1 VPWSL
6 SGPGP
11 DAGAASRNP
20 VLLRRAATALILAPI
35 VLASIALGKWAI
47 LVVLLVVIA
56 GAAYELS
63 RALEPLPLVAAL
75 GAGALPLLLSIPYHQ
90 TGVLAGAVAGLPW
103 ALMWL
108 AGKPETRTLRAVL
121 AVLLM
126 SLWVGV
132 PLAHLGLFPRSQ
144 AGVVLIL
151 IAVVGPWISDS
162 GAYFAG
168 RLFGRRLLVPSI
180 SPNKTVEGSVGGLLI
195 TMLIVGPLAYQLL
208 DFTVAKALIIG
219 AGVSVSSQCGDLF
232 ESSLKR
238 ILDVKDLGNFL
249 PGHGGIL
256 DRVDSLLFTAPA
268 VYYISLLV

>member
-1 VPWSL
+1 M
-6 SGPGP
+6 
-11 DAGAASRNP
+11 
-20 VLLRRAATALILAPI
+20 LRWRAATALVLAPI
-35 VLASIALGKWAI
+35 ALATIALGKWAI
-47 LVVLLVVIA
+47 LLVLLIVIA
-56 GAAYELS
+56 VAAYELS
-63 RALEPLPLVAAL
+63 RALEPLPFLAAF
-75 GAGALPLLLSIPYHQ
+75 GAGALPLLLSLPYGE

-103 ALMWL
+103 ALVWL

-126 SLWVGV
+126 SLWVGA
-132 PLAHLGLFPRSQ
+132 PLAHLGLFPSSRD
-144 AGVVLIL
+144 GVVLIL

-168 RLFGRRLLVPSI
+168 RFFGRNLLFPTL
-180 SPNKTVEGSVGGLLI
+180 SPNKTVEGSVGGLLL
-195 TMLIVGPLAYQLL
+195 TLLIVAPVALQLL
-208 DFTVAKALIIG
+208 DFSIAKALVMG

>member
-1 VPWSL
+1 
-6 SGPGP
+6 
-11 DAGAASRNP
+11 
-20 VLLRRAATALILAPI
+20 VLLRRAATALALAPI
-35 VLASIALGKWAI
+35 VLTSIALGKWAVI
-47 LVVLLVVIA
+47 VVLLVVIA

-63 RALEPLPLVAAL
+63 RALEPLPFVAAV

-90 TGVLAGAVAGLPW
+90 TGILAGAVAGLPW
-103 ALMWL
+103 ALIWL
-108 AGKPETRTLRAVL
+108 SARPETRTLRAVL

-132 PLAHLGLFPRSQ
+132 PLAHLGLFPRSRY
-144 AGVVLIL
+144 GVVLIL

-168 RLFGRRLLVPSI
+168 RFFGRNLLFPSL
-180 SPNKTVEGSVGGLLI
+180 SPNKTVEGSVGGLLL
-195 TMLIVGPLAYQLL
+195 TVLIVTPLALEFL
-208 DFTVAKALIIG
+208 DFTFAKALVIG

-238 ILDVKDLGNFL
+238 ILEVKDLGNFL
-249 PGHGGIL
+249 PGHGGLL
-256 DRVDSLLFTAPA
+256 DRVDSLLFTAPT